1 MCQTGRASTEGGG
14 GGGGGQAVSGNIFN
28 INSIN
33 QIYWTVTDLKAET

>member
-14 GGGGGQAVSGNIFN
+14 GRGGQAVSGNIFN
-28 INSIN
+28 INSID